1 MFKKLVLV
9 TITLGLSQF
18 ALAAS
23 HPKPEQCPNIS
34 VIQAE
39 GLSQADVLNND
50 YWGAFQISSY
60 RLKELWGFFIIP
72 IEANNE
78 HQAIQ
83 KGNEILQNVSG
94 DPSPQSDAQG
104 DDWFC
109 EYHAPGDYYAMAVAN
124 PYDFSPMKI
133 AHKFNRS

>member
-1 MFKKLVLV
+1 MFKKLVLITV
-9 TITLGLSQF
+9 TLCLSQF
-18 ALAAS
+18 TLAAF
-23 HPKPEQCPNIS
+23 HPKPDQCPNIS

-39 GLSQADVLNND
+39 GLSQAEAFKSN

-60 RLKELWGFFIIP
+60 RLKELWAFIIIP

-83 KGNEILQNVSG
+83 KGNETLQNVSG
-94 DPSPQSDAQG
+94 APSPQSDA

-109 EYHAPGDYYAMAVAN
+109 EYHAPGDYYAIAVAN
-124 PYDFSPMKI
+124 PYDLSPTKI